1 MQCRINCYNFQIIT
15 KMSNTNETSKQDNNS
30 VLHKTNVSGSITI
43 SNGRN
48 ENYRQFKSNSKWFD
62 NAEYFT
68 LIECDNCLTI
78 KKHYMEVPK
87 NAQKTNRG
95 YFMCK
100 SELPVGKFEFDE
112 DESSEDVVV
121 VYCH

>member
-1 MQCRINCYNFQIIT
+1 
-15 KMSNTNETSKQDNNS
+15 MSKTSKNNETAQ
-30 VLHKTNVSGSITI
+30 LGIGAVSGSITI

-62 NAEYFT
+62 DAEYFT
-68 LIECDNCLTI
+68 LTESDNCLTI
-78 KKHYMEVPK
+78 KKHYMEVPI

-95 YFMCK
+95 YFMCV
-100 SELPVGKFEFDE
+100 SELPIGKFEFDE

>member
-1 MQCRINCYNFQIIT
+1 
-15 KMSNTNETSKQDNNS
+15 MSNRKAEQPFCQSC
-30 VLHKTNVSGSITI
+30 VSGSITI

-62 NAEYFT
+62 DSEYFT
-68 LIECDNCLTI
+68 LIESDNCLTI
-78 KKHYMEVPK
+78 KKHYMEIPK
-87 NAQKTNRG
+87 NAQKTKRG
-95 YFMCK
+95 YFMCV
-100 SELPVGKFEFDE
+100 SQLPIGKFEFDE